1 MSAVGRFFKAFGA
14 FGAFGAALLGLVA
27 CSDPPTPPAV
37 GPPEWHVVL
46 DEGDLDRAV
55 LSVWGTGPD
64 EVFVVG
70 GPLGNTG
77 RSSLALRFDGSA
89 WHDLKAT
96 GEETFWWVSGSG
108 SKDVWMVGEKGRIAH
123 WDGASW
129 EEHASGVT
137 STLWGVYAFSP
148 TDAWAVGGTPE
159 GGVGPQNDVV
169 LRWDGSA
176 WKPEALPGEPLGRS
190 LYKVW
195 GTSSE
200 NLYVVGEYGTIWHR
214 TAVGWA
220 LESDPPLATWTL
232 FTVFGCS
239 ASEVYAV
246 GGKDIL
252 QSNGQSGSDAWTR
265 LDVTIFNGV
274 NGVSCGAPGEVAIVG
289 NSGLK
294 RRLVDGSWV
303 DEFAVEP
310 FGDMHAVWADG
321 AGAFWAVGGDFY
333 SKPAPGT
340 PRKGL
345 VARFGQGQVASSI
358 GP

>member
-1 MSAVGRFFKAFGA
+1 MSARSLFRRAGLGVLGA
-14 FGAFGAALLGLVA
+14 LFGLVLA
-27 CSDPPTPPAV
+27 GCSETDPLSPPPDA
-37 GPPEWHVVL
+37 GKPSWQVVL

-55 LSVWGTGPD
+55 LSVWGTGPS

-77 RSSLALRFDGSA
+77 LTSLALRFDGSA
-89 WHDLKAT
+89 WHDLKPA
-96 GEETFWWVSGSG
+96 GEETFWWVNGSG

-137 STLWGVYAFSP
+137 STLWGVWAFSP

-159 GGVGPQNDVV
+159 GGVGPQNDIV

-176 WKPEALPGEPLGRS
+176 WKPETLPGEPLGRA

-195 GTSSE
+195 GTNSDD
-200 NLYVVGEYGTIWHR
+200 LYVVGEYGTIWHR
-214 TAVGWA
+214 TAGGWA
-220 LESDPPLATWTL
+220 LESDPPLATGTL

-239 ASEVYAV
+239 AAEVYAV

-252 QSNGQSGSDAWTR
+252 QSDGSSWTR

-274 NGVSCGAPGEVAIVG
+274 NGVACGGPGEVAIVG
-289 NSGLK
+289 NGGLK
-294 RRLVDGSWV
+294 RRLVDGEWV
-303 DEFAVEP
+303 DELAVEP
-310 FGDMHAVWADG
+310 YGDMHAVWADR
-321 AGAFWAVGGDFY
+321 AGAFWAVGGDFF
-333 SKPAPGT
+333 SKPAPGM

-345 VARFGQGQVASSI
+345 VARFGQGQAASSI

>member
-1 MSAVGRFFKAFGA
+1 MSVFRGGVLFGLILA
-14 FGAFGAALLGLVA
+14 G
-27 CSDPPTPPAV
+27 CSDPPSTPPT
-37 GPPEWHVVL
+37 PPDDGGAEQPGWQVVL

-55 LSVWGTGPD
+55 LSVWGTGPS

-77 RSSLALRFDGSA
+77 LSSLALRFDGSA
-89 WHDLKAT
+89 WHDLKPA

-108 SKDVWMVGEKGRIAH
+108 SDDVWMVGEEGRIAH

-129 EEHASGVT
+129 ESHASGVT
-137 STLWGVYAFSP
+137 STLWGVWAFSP
-148 TDAWAVGGTPE
+148 TEAWAVGGKPE
-159 GGVGPQNDVV
+159 GGVGPQNDIV

-176 WKPEALPGEPLGRS
+176 WVPEVLPGEPLGRS

-195 GTSSE
+195 GTSSD

-214 TAVGWA
+214 TAGGWA
-220 LESDPPLATWTL
+220 LESDPPIATGTL

-239 ASEVYAV
+239 ETEVYAV

-252 QSNGQSGSDAWTR
+252 QWDGMAWAR

-274 NGVSCGAPGEVAIVG
+274 NGVSCGGPGEVAVVG
-289 NSGLK
+289 NGGLK
-294 RRLVDGSWV
+294 RRLVEGAWV
-303 DEFAVEP
+303 DELAVEP
-310 FGDMHAVWADG
+310 YGDMHAVWADG
-321 AGAFWAVGGDFY
+321 AGAFWAVGGDFF
-333 SKPAPGT
+333 SKPAPGM

-345 VARFGQGQVASSI
+345 VARFGKGQVANSI
-358 GP
+358 AP